1 MPAIKKSPPW
11 ETFYHEVEMLF
22 DGDPDI
28 AVMRQYTDTKKTIN
42 LYVETDEKYR
52 LLLKYLPDVKK
63 FGIVDVYLN
72 VIPANARPESTPQ
85 EDMKT
90 LFGNNKK
97 VSKVQT
103 VGIPGGEVTYV
114 AFRNGVAQFYDDNL
128 ADLNR
133 NKTMLME
140 TIARD
145 VLKLPIDG
153 VYFCTDIPEKT
164 EAVKPVADKK
174 KVSKKDFDETL
185 KFLDNLL
192 ML

>member
-1 MPAIKKSPPW
+1 
-11 ETFYHEVEMLF
+11 MLF

-140 TIARD
+140 AIARD

-153 VYFCTDIPEKT
+153 VYFCTDIPEKA
-164 EAVKPVADKK
+164 EAMKPVANKE